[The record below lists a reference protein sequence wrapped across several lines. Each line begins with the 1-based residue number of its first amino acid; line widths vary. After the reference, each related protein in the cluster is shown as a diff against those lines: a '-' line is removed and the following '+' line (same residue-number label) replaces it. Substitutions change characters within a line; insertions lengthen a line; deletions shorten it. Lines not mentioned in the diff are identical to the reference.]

1 MKIRKIQIMSYI
13 IAGLAFIAALT
24 GVLAFGESQDIL
36 FITIRGE
43 EVYLYGR
50 GIYANDTVSVALQ
63 AIAQDFVTLV
73 IAIPLLVYSTIKL
86 QTKSVRFTLLHLGMV
101 GYFLYS
107 YGTYSFLSHFNAL
120 FLVYVVIFSLSFFTF
135 ILAIM
140 RIDVEKVKLAFKDS
154 FSKKLIVTF
163 LLFTGFLLL
172 AMWLG
177 RIGPALL
184 RNQVPVGLESYST
197 LVIQVFD
204 LGFIV
209 PLTFLAAFLLANNN
223 AWGYLLAAILLLKG
237 IALFTAVS
245 AMGLMQL
252 FLDESANIVE
262 ISIFFAL
269 TLFSFY
275 VIYKFIT
282 GIKKASL
289 V

>member
-1 MKIRKIQIMSYI
+1 MRLTKIQIMSFI
-13 IAGLAFIAALT
+13 IAFLAFIAALV
-24 GVLAFGESQDIL
+24 GVLAFGDYEEIS

-43 EVYLYGR
+43 EVFLYGK
-50 GIYANDTVSVALQ
+50 GIYAFDTVSVALQ

-73 IAIPLLVYSTIKL
+73 IAIPLLIYSTIKL
-86 QTKSVRFTLLHLGMV
+86 TTNSVRWTLLHLGMV

-120 FLVYVVIFSLSFFTF
+120 FLVYVIIFSMSFFTF
-135 ILAIM
+135 VLAIM
-140 RIDVEKVKLAFKDS
+140 RIDVEKIKISFKED
-154 FSKKLIVTF
+154 FSKKLIVIF
-163 LLFTGFLLL
+163 LLFTGFMLL

-184 RNQVPVGLESYST
+184 LNEIPVGLESYST

-209 PLTFLAAFLLANNN
+209 PLSFLGAYLLANDK
-223 AWGYLLAAILLLKG
+223 AWGYLLAGVLLLKG

-245 AMGLMQL
+245 AMGIMQL
-252 FLDESANIVE
+252 ALDEGANIVE
-262 ISIFFAL
+262 ISIFLAL

-275 VIYKFIT
+275 VIFKFIT
-282 GIKKASL
+282 GIKKTSL
-289 V
+289 I